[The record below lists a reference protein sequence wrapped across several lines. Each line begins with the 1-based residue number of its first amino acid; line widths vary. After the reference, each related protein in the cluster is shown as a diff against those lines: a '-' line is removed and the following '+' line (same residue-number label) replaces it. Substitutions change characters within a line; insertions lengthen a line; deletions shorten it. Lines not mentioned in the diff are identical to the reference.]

1 MIPNLG
7 WEGLGHFGWI
17 SQALDNLHWGTGVRT
32 LGTVPGARVSW
43 PCRVPGREVTQLSVC
58 PSQAGK
64 GDPAGQA
71 KGTLELHG
79 QVWAA
84 EPQKQQAD
92 ADIPGIRS
100 GSSSPTAGDGASGSA
115 QPQLPWVW
123 QGADAQPLV
132 HHNLSGSGLTFGEE
146 MLALVFLHPSVTM
159 SILGL
164 AVAGLAG
171 QGQPQ

>member
-1 MIPNLG
+1 MGGFHKP
-7 WEGLGHFGWI
+7 
-17 SQALDNLHWGTGVRT
+17 LDNLHWGTGVRA
-32 LGTVPGARVSW
+32 LGAVPGARVSW
-43 PCRVPGREVTQLSVC
+43 PCRVPGREVTHSSVC

-64 GDPAGQA
+64 VIQQDRPRVPWSCRA
-71 KGTLELHG
+71 

-115 QPQLPWVW
+115 QPQLPCVW
-123 QGADAQPLV
+123 QGADAQPLL
-132 HHNLSGSGLTFGEE
+132 HHNLSGSGFTFGEE
-146 MLALVFLHPSVTM
+146 MLALVFPHLSVTM
-159 SILGL
+159 SILEL